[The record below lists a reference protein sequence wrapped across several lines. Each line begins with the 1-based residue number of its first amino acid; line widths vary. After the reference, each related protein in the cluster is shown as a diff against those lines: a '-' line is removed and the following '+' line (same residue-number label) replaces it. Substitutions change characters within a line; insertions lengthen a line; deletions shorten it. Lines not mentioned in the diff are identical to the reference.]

1 MECYEKHLELAIR
14 ASQKAGALLLELFPA
29 DHDLN
34 SSERLAF
41 VDKVDRKVHR
51 CIYETII
58 LQFPDYGYI
67 SVYTKNQTFFK
78 DRPLWVLDP
87 IVGLGN
93 YGHGDP
99 GFAISIALMLE
110 GVTEIAVVYNPVF
123 DQMFTAIRG
132 QGALLNGKSICV
144 SKTERL
150 NEALLSTRFPYDL
163 LDRKVTNLEL
173 FNELILKAEGIRNN
187 ATATLDLAYVASG
200 QYDGFWAVN
209 MNPWDLTA
217 AVLLIEEAGGKVST
231 LSNKNYVTE
240 SKEILATNGKI
251 HQEIIET
258 IASVPDIR
266 QKINS

>member
-1 MECYEKHLELAIR
+1 
-14 ASQKAGALLLELFPA
+14 
-29 DHDLN
+29 
-34 SSERLAF
+34 
-41 VDKVDRKVHR
+41 
-51 CIYETII
+51 
-58 LQFPDYGYI
+58 
-67 SVYTKNQTFFK
+67 
-78 DRPLWVLDP
+78 
-87 IVGLGN
+87 
-93 YGHGDP
+93 
-99 GFAISIALMLE
+99 
-110 GVTEIAVVYNPVF
+110 
-123 DQMFTAIRG
+123 
-132 QGALLNGKSICV
+132 
-144 SKTERL
+144 
-150 NEALLSTRFPYDL
+150 
-163 LDRKVTNLEL
+163 VTNLEL
-173 FNELILKAEGIRNN
+173 FNELILKAEGLRNN